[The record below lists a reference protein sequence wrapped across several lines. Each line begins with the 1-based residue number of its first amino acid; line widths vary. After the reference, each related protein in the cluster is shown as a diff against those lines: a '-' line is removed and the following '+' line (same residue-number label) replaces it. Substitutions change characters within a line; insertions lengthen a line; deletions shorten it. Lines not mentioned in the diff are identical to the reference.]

1 MTTTL
6 RPEAAEARAADGSRA
21 RAYAICVNGRPV
33 GRIALELRAAE
44 RGVAE
49 ITELF
54 VEPEGR
60 GRGRGTTAVLA
71 AEEVLRE
78 WGADRVMLNPLEPE
92 EPERL
97 LRWTGALG
105 YRLRSRNMVKELTG
119 PQPGLADGL
128 SARPLE
134 GEAYGRWYAR
144 EVATYEE
151 VLRGTGLTP
160 AQARAKSEADH
171 VSMLPQGPHSP
182 DTVLRELVTADGE
195 VAGWLWLNTADSQAR
210 PPWIFDVL
218 VDARFRGR
226 GYGRALLHLAERETR
241 AAGRSRLGL
250 NVFADNVAANALYES
265 LGYRTFRWSLTKPL

>member
-78 WGADRVMLNPLEPE
+78 WGADRVMLNPWS
-92 EPERL
+92 RRSQNGCCGGRA
-97 LRWTGALG
+97 RW
-105 YRLRSRNMVKELTG
+105 
-119 PQPGLADGL
+119 
-128 SARPLE
+128 
-134 GEAYGRWYAR
+134 
-144 EVATYEE
+144 ATDC
-151 VLRGTGLTP
+151 
-160 AQARAKSEADH
+160 ARATWS
-171 VSMLPQGPHSP
+171 
-182 DTVLRELVTADGE
+182 
-195 VAGWLWLNTADSQAR
+195 
-210 PPWIFDVL
+210 
-218 VDARFRGR
+218 
-226 GYGRALLHLAERETR
+226 
-241 AAGRSRLGL
+241 RS
-250 NVFADNVAANALYES
+250 
-265 LGYRTFRWSLTKPL
+265 